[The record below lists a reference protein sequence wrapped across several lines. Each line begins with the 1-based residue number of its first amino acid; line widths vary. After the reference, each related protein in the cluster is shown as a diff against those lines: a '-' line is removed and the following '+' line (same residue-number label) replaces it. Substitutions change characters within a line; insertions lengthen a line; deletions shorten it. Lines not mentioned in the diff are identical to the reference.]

1 MAWIRAYGWRALDT
15 YGLDGSL
22 SGFGTVFNTIPSL
35 ILEEKLLAQLPPE
48 CLCMDLASVQGID
61 LAAAERLGLP
71 NVWARS
77 LPGLLVPRTAA
88 EVIRDAVYYILLE
101 ERGDPA

>member
-1 MAWIRAYGWRALDT
+1 M
-15 YGLDGSL
+15 
-22 SGFGTVFNTIPSL
+22 FNTVPSL
-35 ILEEKLLAQLPPE
+35 VLDERLLEQLPE
-48 CLCMDLASVQGID
+48 NCLCVDLASVQGID

-77 LPGLLVPRTAA
+77 LPGRLVPQTAA
-88 EVIRDAVYYILLE
+88 AVIRDAVYYILME